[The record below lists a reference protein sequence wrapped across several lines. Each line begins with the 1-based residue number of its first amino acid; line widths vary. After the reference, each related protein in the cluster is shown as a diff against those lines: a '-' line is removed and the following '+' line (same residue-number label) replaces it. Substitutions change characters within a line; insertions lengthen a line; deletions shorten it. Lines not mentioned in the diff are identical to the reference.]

1 MSELEKL
8 KQEYDEKVAELQKS
22 CSHTKKSPWT
32 AETYRSSLVIYCT
45 KTCMRCG
52 KQVDRSLVADVP
64 LPSRPFMG
72 LPYEV
77 RSKIYFLVDT
87 GGIGLEEARKKYFD
101 DTKKK

>member
-8 KQEYDEKVAELQKS
+8 KQEYDEKVTALQKS

-52 KQVDRSLVADVP
+52 KQVDKKMVADIP
-64 LPSRPFMG
+64 LPDRPFIT
-72 LPYEV
+72 LPYEA
-77 RSKIYFLVDT
+77 RSKIYSLVEDT
-87 GGIGLEEARKKYFD
+87 GIGLEEAKKKYFEKERK
-101 DTKKK
+101 T